1 MKFSKKSILVF
12 GFALLTSALSLA
24 FCFSYQSD
32 FDAMVKGQLKGTVPL
47 MQIDELKKMSESVQ
61 DYYVLDAREY
71 NEFKVSHLYGARHV
85 GYENFSSFLVSGLD
99 KSKTIVVYC
108 SIGVRSE
115 RIGEQ
120 LLSIGFTKVYNLFG
134 GLFKWA
140 NKGYPMVDQQGKP
153 TNHIHPYNK
162 RWGKWLTK
170 GVQDYGK

>member
-1 MKFSKKSILVF
+1 MKFSLKSILVF
-12 GFALLTSALSLA
+12 GFALATSAACLA

-47 MQIDELKKMSESVQ
+47 MSVDELKKNTESAK
-61 DYYVLDAREY
+61 DIYVLDAREY
-71 NEFKVSHLYGARHV
+71 AEFKVSHIYGAKPV

-99 KSKTIVVYC
+99 KSKTVVVYC

-120 LLSIGFTKVYNLFG
+120 LLSLGFSKVYNLFG
-134 GLFKWA
+134 GVFKWV
-140 NKGYPMVDQQGKP
+140 NQGFPLVDQNGKL
-153 TNHIHPYNK
+153 TSHVHPYNR